1 MVGAWENL
9 LMRLIKLTLL
19 VIFGCALL
27 PSLPAQVMLQA
38 KLPEKFYVELKSESK
53 RSTKTAKG
61 ELKDR
66 IESTELL
73 GVTILKTNPDGSMVA
88 ELKVE
93 SFKEA
98 AIDEAGKRK
107 ESDHPELQDEVVQLT
122 LDANMNITKVDGIQ
136 KLIAKFDPNRKASM
150 ASKQNSAEYYEN
162 GFRFWAGQIFV
173 PLSGKAVNTGDK
185 WEQKS
190 IRRLSPY
197 GSLRLTKT
205 LVYSGSEKVDGQE
218 LHKLTFTTAHTYLL
232 PKTPDA
238 IPFQVLRPSV
248 NKGIYEGT
256 IYFDPVAG
264 HIVRADCK
272 DLREITMTISTDARD
287 SDIRIRDEGTS
298 SMRFLEKKPAP

>member
-1 MVGAWENL
+1 
-9 LMRLIKLTLL
+9 MRWFKLTLL
-19 VIFGCALL
+19 TIFGCGLL
-27 PSLPAQVMLQA
+27 SSLPAQVVLQA
-38 KLPEKFYVELKSESK
+38 KLPEKFYVELKSDTK
-53 RSTKTAKG
+53 RSTKTTKG

-73 GVTILKTNPDGSMVA
+73 GVTILKTNADGSLVV

-98 AIDEAGKRK
+98 AIDDAGKRK
-107 ESDHPELQDEVVQLT
+107 ESNHPELQDEAVQLT
-122 LDANMNITKVDGIQ
+122 FDANLNITKVDGIQ
-136 KLIAKFDPNRKASM
+136 QLIAKFDPNRKASM
-150 ASKQNSAEYYEN
+150 TSKQSSAEYYEN

-173 PLSGKAVNTGDK
+173 PLGGKAVNTGDK

-190 IRRLSPY
+190 VRRLSPY

-205 LVYSGSEKVDGQE
+205 LVYGGTEKIDGQE
-218 LHKLTFTTAHTYLL
+218 LHKLTFTTAHSFVL

-238 IPFQVLRPSV
+238 VPFQILRATV

-256 IYFDPVAG
+256 IYFDAAAG

-272 DLREITMTISTDARD
+272 DLREIMMRISTDARD